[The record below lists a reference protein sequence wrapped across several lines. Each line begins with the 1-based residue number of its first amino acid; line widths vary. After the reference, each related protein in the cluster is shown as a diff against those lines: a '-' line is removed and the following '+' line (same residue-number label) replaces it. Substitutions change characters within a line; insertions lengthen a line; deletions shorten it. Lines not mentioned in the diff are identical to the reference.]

1 MPIEIDT
8 KALRSVSSMNEDK
21 AGQIID
27 QTRKVVIGGKEPVDV
42 KPVHKKITVE
52 VPANLDVGVGPLV
65 IVLVN
70 KEGKTVAVLPYDRE
84 AKEFLKQEDEEDEE
98 DE

>member
-8 KALRSVSSMNEDK
+8 KFLRSVSSMKEDK

-27 QTRKVVIGGKEPVDV
+27 QTRKVVIGREKPIDVEPVD
-42 KPVHKKITVE
+42 KRITVE
-52 VPANLDVGVGPLV
+52 VPPNLGVGSWV
-65 IVLVN
+65 IVLIN
-70 KEGKTVAVLPYDRE
+70 KEGKTLAVLPYDQE
-84 AKEFLKQEDEEDEE
+84 AKKILKQEDEDKED

>member
-8 KALRSVSSMNEDK
+8 KALRSVGSMNEDK

-27 QTRKVVIGGKEPVDV
+27 QTRKVVIGGKEPIDV

-84 AKEFLKQEDEEDEE
+84 AKEFLKQEDEEDE
-98 DE
+98 